1 MDCRYFIPGPV
12 WVRPEILAEMTRPMV
27 GHRSGEFRQVMARIF
42 PDLKA
47 LFRTKQHAFVASC
60 SGTGLLE
67 AAILNCVPRSVLV
80 TTCGAFSE
88 RWFQIAN
95 RLGLEADRLD
105 HAWGEPIDPVK
116 LANHLAGRHHR
127 YDAVT
132 ITHNETSTGV
142 LNDLETLARVVR
154 EHSGETLVLV
164 DAVSSLASA
173 PLEFDAWGLDVC
185 VASSQKG
192 IGVPPGAAVFAVSDR
207 AMARSESE
215 KYKGMYFDFLEFL
228 RHFEESCN
236 VPYTPAVPIYYA
248 LAAQL
253 EHILRGEGLEARWA
267 RHRAMRDAIL
277 AGTAEHADPLA
288 PRGHESPSVTTLVPK
303 HGRTPRAVVDAM
315 KERGFTL
322 SGGYG
327 RIKDDTFR
335 IGHMGDLTLADV
347 ETMLAAL
354 AEVFEESPAK

>member
-1 MDCRYFIPGPV
+1 MSCRYFIPGPV
-12 WVRPEILAEMTRPMV
+12 WVRPEVLAEMTRPMV
-27 GHRSGEFRQVMARIF
+27 GHRSGEFRALMARVF

-67 AAILNCVPRSVLV
+67 AAIVNSVPRSVLV

-88 RWFQIAN
+88 RWFSIAN
-95 RLGLEADRLD
+95 RLGLEVDRLEFE
-105 HAWGEPIDPVK
+105 WGRAVDPVR
-116 LANHLAGRHHR
+116 LADHLASRHHR

-142 LNDLETLARVVR
+142 INDVAALAKVVR
-154 EHSGETLVLV
+154 EHSSETLVLV

-207 AMARSESE
+207 AMARSEAE
-215 KYKGMYFDFLEFL
+215 KFKGMYFDFVEF
-228 RHFEESCN
+228 RKHFDESGN

-253 EHILRGEGLEARWA
+253 EHILRVEGLEARWE
-267 RHRAMRDAIL
+267 RHRAMRDAVL
-277 AGTAEHADPLA
+277 TRTASHADALA
-288 PRGHESPSVTTLVPK
+288 PRGHESPSVTTLVPG
-303 HGRTPRAVVDAM
+303 HGRSPRAIVDAM
-315 KERGFTL
+315 KTRGFTL

-327 RIKDDTFR
+327 KIKDDTFR
-335 IGHMGDLTLADV
+335 IGHMGDLTVADV
-347 ETMLAAL
+347 DAMLDAL
-354 AEVFEESPAK
+354 VEVFES

>member
-1 MDCRYFIPGPV
+1 MPDSCRYFIPGPV
-12 WVRPEILAEMTRPMV
+12 WVRPEVLAAMTRPMV
-27 GHRSGEFRQVMARIF
+27 GHRSGEFRALMARIF

-47 LFRTKQHAFVASC
+47 LFRTTQHAFVASC

-67 AAILNCVPRSVLV
+67 AAIVNCVPRSVLV

-88 RWFQIAN
+88 RWLSIAN
-95 RLGLEADRLD
+95 RLGLEADRLEFEWGAAVDPARLAD
-105 HAWGEPIDPVK
+105 H
-116 LANHLAGRHHR
+116 LTSRHHR

-142 LNDLETLARVVR
+142 INDVAALAKVVR
-154 EHSGETLVLV
+154 DHSPETLVLV

-192 IGVPPGAAVFAVSDR
+192 IGVPPGAAVFAVSER
-207 AMARSESE
+207 AMARSEGE
-215 KYKGMYFDFLEFL
+215 KFKGMYFDFVEFR
-228 RHFEESCN
+228 RHYDESCN

-253 EHILRGEGLEARWA
+253 DHILRVEGLEARWA
-267 RHRAMRDAIL
+267 RHRAMRDAVL
-277 AGTAEHADPLA
+277 AATAPHADALA
-288 PRGHESPSVTTLVPK
+288 PAGCESPSVTTLVPK
-303 HGRTPRAVVDAM
+303 HGRSPRALVDAM
-315 KERGFTL
+315 KARGFTL

-327 RIKDDTFR
+327 KIKDDTFR

-347 ETMLAAL
+347 EVMLEAL
-354 AEVFEESPAK
+354 AESFAQ

>member
-12 WVRPEILAEMTRPMV
+12 WVRPEVLAEMTRPMV
-27 GHRSGEFRQVMARIF
+27 GHRSGEFRGVMARIF
-42 PDLKA
+42 PDLRE

-67 AAILNCVPRSVLV
+67 AAIVNCVPRSVLV

-88 RWFQIAN
+88 RWFAIAN
-95 RLGLEADRLD
+95 RLGLEVDRLEFE
-105 HAWGEPIDPVK
+105 WGQAVDPVR
-116 LANHLAGRHHR
+116 LADHLASRHHR

-142 LNDLETLARVVR
+142 INDLQALSRVVR
-154 EHSGETLVLV
+154 EHSDQTLVLV

-173 PLEFDAWGLDVC
+173 PIEFDAWGLDVC

-207 AMARSESE
+207 AMRRSESE
-215 KYKGMYFDFLEFL
+215 KFKGMYFDFLEF
-228 RHFEESCN
+228 RKHYEESGN

-253 EHILRGEGLEARWA
+253 DHIVRGEGLEERWA
-267 RHRAMRDAIL
+267 RHRAMRDAVL
-277 AGTAEHADPLA
+277 SRTAPHADALA
-288 PRGHESPSVTTLVPK
+288 PRGAESPSVTTLVPR
-303 HGRTPRAVVDAM
+303 HGKSPREIVDAM
-315 KERGFTL
+315 KALGFTL

-327 RIKDDTFR
+327 KIKDDTFR
-335 IGHMGDLTLADV
+335 IGHMGDLTVADV
-347 ETMLAAL
+347 ETMLDAL
-354 AEVFEESPAK
+354 LGTFA

>member
-1 MDCRYFIPGPV
+1 MSDPCRYFIPGPV
-12 WVRPEILAEMTRPMV
+12 WVRSEVLAEMTRPMV
-27 GHRSGEFRQVMARIF
+27 GHRSGEFRAVMARIF

-47 LFRTKQHAFVASC
+47 LFRTTQHAFVASC

-67 AAILNCVPRSVLV
+67 AAIVNCVPRSVLV

-88 RWFQIAN
+88 RWYSIAN
-95 RLGLEADRLD
+95 RLGLEVDRLELE
-105 HAWGEPIDPVK
+105 WGQAVDPVR
-116 LANHLAGRHHR
+116 LADHLASRRHR

-142 LNDLETLARVVR
+142 INDVEALARVVR
-154 EHSGETLVLV
+154 EHSSDTLVLV

-192 IGVPPGAAVFAVSDR
+192 IGVPPGAAVFAVSEH
-207 AMARSESE
+207 AMERSASE
-215 KYKGMYFDFLEFL
+215 KFKGMYFDFLEF
-228 RHFEESCN
+228 RKHFDESGN
-236 VPYTPAVPIYYA
+236 VPYTPAVPVYYA

-253 EHILRGEGLEARWA
+253 EHILRAEGLEARWA
-267 RHRAMRDAIL
+267 RHRAMRDAVL
-277 AGTAEHADPLA
+277 AKTAAHADPLA
-288 PRGHESPSVTTLVPK
+288 SNGHESPSVTTLVPK
-303 HGRTPRAVVDAM
+303 HGRSPRAIVDSM
-315 KERGFTL
+315 KSRGFTV

-335 IGHMGDLTLADV
+335 IGHMGDLTLTDV

-354 AEVFEESPAK
+354 EEVFDESR

>member
-1 MDCRYFIPGPV
+1 
-12 WVRPEILAEMTRPMV
+12 
-27 GHRSGEFRQVMARIF
+27 
-42 PDLKA
+42 
-47 LFRTKQHAFVASC
+47 
-60 SGTGLLE
+60 
-67 AAILNCVPRSVLV
+67 VLV

-88 RWFQIAN
+88 RWLSIAN
-95 RLGLEADRLD
+95 RLGLEVDRLEFE
-105 HAWGEPIDPVK
+105 WGQAVDPVR
-116 LANHLAGRHHR
+116 LADHLASRHRR

-142 LNDLETLARVVR
+142 INDVAALARVVR
-154 EHSGETLVLV
+154 EQSADTLVLV

-192 IGVPPGAAVFAVSDR
+192 IGVPPGAAVFAVSER

-215 KYKGMYFDFLEFL
+215 KFKGMYFDFVEF
-228 RHFEESCN
+228 RKHFDESGN

-253 EHILRGEGLEARWA
+253 EQILRVEGLEARWA
-267 RHRAMRDAIL
+267 RHRAMRDAVL
-277 AGTAEHADPLA
+277 AGTAEHADTLA
-288 PRGHESPSVTTLVPK
+288 PRGHESPSVTTLVPR
-303 HGRTPRAVVDAM
+303 HGRSPRAVVDAM
-315 KERGFTL
+315 KARGFTL

-335 IGHMGDLTLADV
+335 IGHMGDLSMNDV
-347 ETMLAAL
+347 TTMLEAL
-354 AEVFEESPAK
+354 AQVFDS